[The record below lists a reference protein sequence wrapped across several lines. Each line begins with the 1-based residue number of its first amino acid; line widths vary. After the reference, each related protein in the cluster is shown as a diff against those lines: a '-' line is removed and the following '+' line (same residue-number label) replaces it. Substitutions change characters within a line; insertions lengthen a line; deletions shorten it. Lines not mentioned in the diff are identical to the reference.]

1 MKPIN
6 LKKMTE
12 SEILAWA
19 NLDKKRWE
27 EKSENL
33 YNEIMNDPDLSQE
46 FKDDYKR
53 LKEEGEKENERQKIE
68 DEKEKLANLGK
79 KIIGYNPTTF
89 KPIYED

>member
-12 SEILAWA
+12 SEFLAWA
-19 NLDKKRWE
+19 NSDKKRWE
-27 EKSENL
+27 EKSQNL

-53 LKEEGEKENERQKIE
+53 LKEEREKENERQKIE
-68 DEKEKLANLGK
+68 DEKEKLANIGK
-79 KIIGYNPTTF
+79 KIIGYNPETF